1 VERLSTV
8 YFHNAGALLL
18 QLYKLVSP
26 FIDPRT
32 REKVVFLPTDP
43 REAAAVLAKDI
54 DVAVRALGGS
64 GWRCVGGGACVR
76 RHARSAFR
84 AAIPAWGLGL

>member
-1 VERLSTV
+1 V

-32 REKVVFLPTDP
+32 REKVVFLPNDAA
-43 REAAAVLAKDI
+43 EAAAVLAKDI
-54 DVAVRALGGS
+54 DVSVRA
-64 GWRCVGGGACVR
+64 R
-76 RHARSAFR
+76 ARAR
-84 AAIPAWGLGL
+84 ALNFCASLQG